1 MKHPAEI
8 CAEVESS
15 LPLYVGGDLETEA
28 ITATEAHLADCASC
42 AARARQA
49 REAHGLLVSAL
60 KLSTRGPDL
69 WAGVRAVLLDEGVIQ
84 SARAERDAPIAPVAP
99 PVRRVER
106 KGPRWIAWSTAVA
119 AAVLFG
125 FWLGSRM
132 LTDDTKVDLPRD
144 LGSPTVVNS
153 AVPPKV
159 EIQPV
164 AGPGLSPGLRR
175 LGRDEAPLR
184 EGAELFLDTTLQER
198 PLYDANVG
206 APATLRQVRPNQ

>member
-69 WAGVRAVLLDEGVIQ
+69 WAGVRAVLLDEGLIR
-84 SARAERDAPIAPVAP
+84 SERAERAAPKAPIAP

-132 LTDDTKVDLPRD
+132 LTDDSKIDSPR
-144 LGSPTVVNS
+144 GPVSPEFVNS
-153 AVPPKV
+153 TVPQQVPV
-159 EIQPV
+159 LPV
-164 AGPGLSPGLRR
+164 AGPGGLRR

-198 PLYDANVG
+198 PLFDANVG
-206 APATLRQVRPNQ
+206 APAGLRQVRPNQ

>member
-84 SARAERDAPIAPVAP
+84 SQSERAERAAPAAPLAT

-106 KGPRWIAWSTAVA
+106 KSPRWIAWSTAVA

-132 LTDDTKVDLPRD
+132 LTDDAKDKSLVDP
-144 LGSPTVVNS
+144 GSGVIVDS
-153 AVPPKV
+153 VVPPKV
-159 EIQPV
+159 PIEPV
-164 AGPGLSPGLRR
+164 AGPGGLRR

-184 EGAELFLDTTLQER
+184 EGAELFLDATIQER
-198 PLYDANVG
+198 PLYDPNIG
-206 APATLRQVRPNQ
+206 APAGLRQVRPNH